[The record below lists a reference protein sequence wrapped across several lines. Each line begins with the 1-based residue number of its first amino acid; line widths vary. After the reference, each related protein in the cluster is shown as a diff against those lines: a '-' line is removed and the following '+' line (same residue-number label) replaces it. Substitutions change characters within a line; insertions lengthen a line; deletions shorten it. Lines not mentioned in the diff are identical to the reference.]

1 MTMTMMNVSVGRNL
15 IALSL
20 SDKMPRL
27 LVMMD
32 REMEESRDTLNT
44 FRRKIKT
51 EGRPSSIKNMP
62 LLSSQL
68 KFIQELRRKIMTN
81 IRLFKSLKHPIIYSA
96 ESQRLWVKYDSLKEL
111 LGSYQTEIHQD
122 WLARAEEKTLR
133 GVKTPLLVRDVNT
146 GTLRV
151 NFDRDTME
159 ILTDVRYIKREE
171 KALEVPES
179 VMEIFKHFD
188 HFKNVH
194 NILSDVTEHYNY
206 LKTNVTDIEFK
217 LIEEEVQEIDTILR
231 PAEKTFHWMSPDT
244 DTYARDLLSVV
255 SEINQRMKD
264 AQDNVIA
271 IYKEVSKWETI
282 PLFTGL
288 KLPLDLEVKAE
299 RRDERYEGLRTAAR
313 RTEKLIQQNVNIFGL
328 DLQSRLTARRWKNY
342 LLYVDAIVRDSL
354 TQTVGTRKH
363 FTVTE
368 RIYTLEIRFLGGR
381 RPQF

>member
-1 MTMTMMNVSVGRNL
+1 MMMTMMNVSVGRNL

-68 KFIQELRRKIMTN
+68 KFILELRRKIMTN
-81 IRLFKSLKHPIIYSA
+81 VRLFKSLKHPIIYSA

-171 KALEVPES
+171 KGPTFVGNFYFSHELLVLHVP
-179 VMEIFKHFD
+179 
-188 HFKNVH
+188 
-194 NILSDVTEHYNY
+194 
-206 LKTNVTDIEFK
+206 
-217 LIEEEVQEIDTILR
+217 
-231 PAEKTFHWMSPDT
+231 
-244 DTYARDLLSVV
+244 
-255 SEINQRMKD
+255 
-264 AQDNVIA
+264 
-271 IYKEVSKWETI
+271 
-282 PLFTGL
+282 
-288 KLPLDLEVKAE
+288 
-299 RRDERYEGLRTAAR
+299 
-313 RTEKLIQQNVNIFGL
+313 
-328 DLQSRLTARRWKNY
+328 
-342 LLYVDAIVRDSL
+342 
-354 TQTVGTRKH
+354 
-363 FTVTE
+363 
-368 RIYTLEIRFLGGR
+368 
-381 RPQF
+381 